1 MTVNESVRPAPPQAP
16 DRLPQLTAVM
26 PAYNEQEVLPLTL
39 KEAVAA
45 LAEVADEWEIVV
57 VDDGST
63 DRTPAILAEWAAR
76 DPRLWIL
83 TQRPNQGYSRA
94 WRGGFG
100 RRAFQR
106 SSTPTP
112 MPSST

>member
-16 DRLPQLTAVM
+16 DRLPQLTDVM

-45 LAEVADEWEIVV
+45 LAEVADEWEIVD

-76 DPRLWIL
+76 DPRL
-83 TQRPNQGYSRA
+83 
-94 WRGGFG
+94 
-100 RRAFQR
+100 
-106 SSTPTP
+106 
-112 MPSST
+112 